1 MKKSASPSKVY
12 ALSNKGNYNPSNA
25 LNTLLSRLEKVQ
37 PIGNDRYKALCPAH
51 DDRSPSLA
59 IKFDG
64 DRLLLHCFSGC
75 ETADVLGAIG
85 LTFADIMP
93 NKSTGNFKKDRK
105 PFYAIDVL
113 GIIKNE
119 ATLVY
124 IYASDMAKGL
134 ALTNADKDRLLLAA
148 SRINHGYEVAKNGL

>member
-1 MKKSASPSKVY
+1 M
-12 ALSNKGNYNPSNA
+12 SNLDK
-25 LNTLLSRLEKVQ
+25 LLSRLDLVKR
-37 PIGNDRYKALCPAH
+37 IGNDRYKAICPSH

-59 IKFDG
+59 IKDDG
-64 DRLLLHCFSGC
+64 GRLLLHCFSGC

-93 NKSTGNFKKDRK
+93 SKSTGNFKKDRK
-105 PFYAIDVL
+105 PFYAIDVI

-134 ALTNADKDRLLLAA
+134 ALTSADKDRLLLAA

>member
-1 MKKSASPSKVY
+1 MS
-12 ALSNKGNYNPSNA
+12 A

-37 PIGNDRYKALCPAH
+37 PIGNNRYKALCPAH

-59 IKFDG
+59 IKDDS

-75 ETADVLGAIG
+75 ETTDVLGAIG

-93 NKSTGNFKKDRK
+93 DKAMGNFKKVKK
-105 PFYAIDVL
+105 PFYAMDVL
-113 GIIKNE
+113 GIIKFE

-124 IYASDMAKGL
+124 IYAADIAKGL
-134 ALTNADKDRLLLAA
+134 TLTIKDKDRLLLAA
-148 SRINHGYEVAKNGL
+148 SRINHAYEVTKNGF

>member
-1 MKKSASPSKVY
+1 MTP
-12 ALSNKGNYNPSNA
+12 LDR
-25 LNTLLSRLEKVQ
+25 LLSRLERVQ
-37 PIGNDRYKALCPAH
+37 PIGNNRYKALCPAH

-59 IKFDG
+59 IKDDS

-75 ETADVLGAIG
+75 DTTDVLGAIG

-93 NKSTGNFKKDRK
+93 DKAMGNFKKVKK
-105 PFYAIDVL
+105 PFYAMDVL
-113 GIIKNE
+113 GIIKFE

-124 IYASDMAKGL
+124 IYATEMAKGL
-134 ALTNADKDRLLLAA
+134 KLTSTDKERLLLAT

>member
-1 MKKSASPSKVY
+1 M
-12 ALSNKGNYNPSNA
+12 SNLDK
-25 LNTLLSRLEKVQ
+25 LLSRLDKVKR
-37 PIGNDRYKALCPAH
+37 IGNDRYKAICPAH
-51 DDRSPSLA
+51 DDHTPSLA
-59 IKFDG
+59 IKDDG

-75 ETADVLGAIG
+75 ESADVLGAIG

-93 NKSTGNFKKDRK
+93 DKSTGNFKKDKK
-105 PFYAIDVL
+105 PFYSMDVL
-113 GIIKNE
+113 GIVKFE

-134 ALTNADKDRLLLAA
+134 TLTSKDKDRLLVAT

>member
-93 NKSTGNFKKDRK
+93 NKSSGNFKKDRK

-124 IYASDMAKGL
+124 IYAADMAKGL
-134 ALTNADKDRLLLAA
+134 ILTSNNKERLLLAA
-148 SRINHGYEVAKNGL
+148 SRINHAYEVTKNGI

>member
-1 MKKSASPSKVY
+1 MT
-12 ALSNKGNYNPSNA
+12 A
-25 LNTLLSRLEKVQ
+25 LNTLLSRLERVQ
-37 PIGNDRYKALCPAH
+37 HIGNNRYKALCPAH

-59 IKFDG
+59 IKDDS

-75 ETADVLGAIG
+75 ETTDVLGAIG

-93 NKSTGNFKKDRK
+93 DKAMGNFKKVKK
-105 PFYAIDVL
+105 PFYAMDVL
-113 GIIKNE
+113 GIIKFE

-124 IYASDMAKGL
+124 IYATEMAKGL
-134 ALTNADKDRLLLAA
+134 KLTSTDKERLLLAT